1 MSKKLIYLVSFA
13 LVMGLVNSA
22 TAELV
27 GHWRMDEGA
36 GDTVNDSSG
45 NGNHGTLIDNVQ
57 WAAGQIGGALKFD
70 GSPGYLLIPHS
81 DSLKLINQGDYTITM
96 WFRQDVVT
104 GIANLL
110 QQTDAG
116 GTGRTLLLA
125 DSATG
130 IRTFLGGTST
140 VSGVIEEA
148 GIWYH
153 VALIVTE
160 GGATDTINFYIDGEP
175 TGTPAQV
182 GSEDTEGDYLIGT
195 NKGLDGRWI
204 NGLVDD
210 VRFYNHALS
219 EVEILGAMQGER
231 YPYALGPDPADGTM
245 HLDTWANISWSSGD
259 FAVSHDVYIGDN
271 FDDVNDGA
279 EGTFQGNQAGTFIVV
294 GFPGFAYPDG
304 LVPGTTYYWRI
315 DEVNDTE
322 PNSPWKGNV
331 WSFSI
336 PPKTAYNPD
345 PA

>member
-1 MSKKLIYLVSFA
+1 MSKKLIYLVSFV
-13 LVMGLVNSA
+13 LVVGLVTSA
-22 TAELV
+22 SAELV
-27 GHWRMDEGA
+27 GHWRLDEGA
-36 GDTVNDSSG
+36 GDTFNDSSG

-81 DSLKLINQGDYTITM
+81 DSLKLINQGDYTIVM

-130 IRTFLGGTST
+130 IRTYLGGTST

-160 GGATDTINFYIDGEP
+160 EGATDTIHFYINGEA
-175 TGTPAQV
+175 TGTPAAV
-182 GSEDTEGDYLIGT
+182 GSEDCEGDYLIGT
-195 NKGLDGRWI
+195 NKGLDGRWL

-219 EVEILGAMQGER
+219 EVEILGAMQG
-231 YPYALGPDPADGTM
+231 
-245 HLDTWANISWSSGD
+245 
-259 FAVSHDVYIGDN
+259 
-271 FDDVNDGA
+271 
-279 EGTFQGNQAGTFIVV
+279 
-294 GFPGFAYPDG
+294 
-304 LVPGTTYYWRI
+304 
-315 DEVNDTE
+315 
-322 PNSPWKGNV
+322 
-331 WSFSI
+331 
-336 PPKTAYNPD
+336 
-345 PA
+345 